1 MEYLNSRRT
10 DLEIRASFFGQL
22 NDLEKKMLIKSSNW
36 NEVSDFND
44 TEEVVIR
51 NTFINAKNDN
61 KNETNPSKNIYNLKE
76 VKRKI
81 LWTDENANKELVEF
95 FDETNPAS
103 KKEVK
108 GENINIRPIIKVNS
122 KMFTVIYLF

>member
-51 NTFINAKNDN
+51 NTFINAKNEN
-61 KNETNPSKNIYNLKE
+61 KNETNPSKNAYNFKE
-76 VKRKI
+76 AKRKI
-81 LWTDENANKELVEF
+81 LWTDENANKELVEY

-108 GENINIRPIIKVNS
+108 GDNINIRPIIKVN
-122 KMFTVIYLF
+122 

>member
-1 MEYLNSRRT
+1 MNSRRT

-51 NTFINAKNDN
+51 NTFLNAKNEN
-61 KNETNPSKNIYNLKE
+61 KNESNPSKNVYNLKE

-81 LWTDENANKELVEF
+81 IWNDENTNKELVEF

-103 KKEVK
+103 KKEKTRDNNLVK
-108 GENINIRPIIKVNS
+108 PIMKVNLI
-122 KMFTVIYLF
+122 FVRFIIL